1 MKDLRREYTQSILE
15 HEHLLADPVEQFQEW
30 FRACIEHGMPE
41 PNSMVLSTVSRDGK
55 PSSRVVLLK
64 EVNESGFVFF
74 TNYNSRK
81 SQDIDSHPAVSLLFF
96 WEAMERQVRIE
107 GTAYKIPEA
116 ESDEY
121 FYSRP
126 LLSQMGSVVSPQ
138 SKIIE
143 DRSVL
148 EEALQQLK
156 NANLA
161 VKRPAHWGGFVV
173 QPEYFEFW
181 QGRESR
187 LHDRFAY
194 SKSDQE
200 WLVARLAP

>member
-1 MKDLRREYTQSILE
+1 MKDLRKEYTRSILE
-15 HEHLLADPVEQFQEW
+15 NEHLLADPIEQFQEW
-30 FRACIEHGMPE
+30 FRACISQGMPE
-41 PNSMVLSTVSRDGK
+41 PNSMVLSTVSSEGK

-74 TNYNSRK
+74 TNYHSRK
-81 SQDIDSHPAVSLLFF
+81 SQNIDSNPAVSLLFF
-96 WEAMERQVRIE
+96 WEALERQVRIE
-107 GTAYKIPEA
+107 GNAYKIPEA

-143 DRSVL
+143 NRSVL
-148 EEALQQLK
+148 EDAMK
-156 NANLA
+156 NLIDANA
-161 VKRPAHWGGFVV
+161 TVKRPSHWGGYIVI
-173 QPEYFEFW
+173 PAYFEFW

-200 WLVARLAP
+200 WLIARLAP

>member
-1 MKDLRREYTQSILE
+1 MKDLRREYTQFILE
-15 HEHLLADPVEQFQEW
+15 HEHLLADPIEQFQEW
-30 FRACIEHGMPE
+30 FRACIQHGMPE
-41 PNSMVLSTVSRDGK
+41 PNSMVLSTVSQDGK

-64 EVNESGFVFF
+64 EVTDRGFVFF
-74 TNYNSRK
+74 TNYHSRK
-81 SQDIDSHPAVSLLFF
+81 GTEILAQPSVCLLFF

-107 GTAYKIPEA
+107 GKASKIPEA

-138 SKIIE
+138 SQIIE
-143 DRSVL
+143 NRAVL
-148 EEALQQLK
+148 EHALE
-156 NANLA
+156 NLAESSNA
-161 VKRPAHWGGFVV
+161 VKRPAHWGGFIVI
-173 QPEYFEFW
+173 PEYFEFW

-194 SKSDQE
+194 LLSEDE
-200 WLVARLAP
+200 WNIVRLAP